1 MFLSFCEG
9 CEVSVCK
16 QPILPIKAHSLM
28 LTGMQAGLQAAHLSK
43 YITTQTH
50 SPATDM
56 NRRHYFQ
63 NLIVSL

>member
-9 CEVSVCK
+9 CGVSVCK

-28 LTGMQAGLQAAHLSK
+28 LTGMQAGLHLSK

-50 SPATDM
+50 SPAADL
-56 NRRHYFQ
+56 NRKHYFQ